1 MKQVKIRPEKAF
13 ALLFLGI
20 TMLLALYPFIF
31 MLIIALKPTTES
43 VTGLNALYFSSPTLQ
58 NFVRVNQLLPLV
70 RNALNSVVVSV
81 AGASTTVFFCA
92 LAGFAFAK
100 YDFPGKEVL
109 FVIMIATMMVPEET
123 GVIPVFIIIR
133 QLGWINNLLSLIVP
147 KIATAIGIF
156 YMRQYITSFPYSVME
171 QARIDGCSEFRI
183 FWNMV
188 LPNIT
193 PALAAWG
200 SIAFTVRWNELLWP
214 LLFMRNRVMYTL
226 TVAISILP
234 TAEGLSTPWQV
245 IMAGAAVSVFP
256 LIIIYFMLQRFQIA
270 GLMTGSLKQ

>member
-1 MKQVKIRPEKAF
+1 MKRASTEQTIGMII
-13 ALLFLGI
+13 LGI
-20 TMLLALYPFIF
+20 TMIIAVFPFLF
-31 MLIIALKPTTES
+31 MMIIALKPPGES
-43 VTGLNALYFSSPTLQ
+43 VTGLNALYVINPTIN
-58 NFVRVNQLLPLV
+58 NFFRINQLIPIF
-70 RNALNSVVVSV
+70 RNALNSIVVST

-100 YDFPGKEVL
+100 YTFPGKEIL

-123 GVIPVFIIIR
+123 GVIPVFIIVR
-133 QLGWINNLLSLIVP
+133 RLGWINNLLSLIVP

-156 YMRQYITSFPYSVME
+156 YMRQYITTFPYTVME

-200 SIAFTVRWNELLWP
+200 SISFIVRWNELLWP
-214 LLFMRNRVMYTL
+214 LLFMRSRVMYTL
-226 TVAISILP
+226 TVAISLLP

-245 IMAGAAVSVFP
+245 IMAGTAISVVP
-256 LIIIYFMLQRFQIA
+256 LVLIYFLLQRFQIA
-270 GLMTGSLKQ
+270 GIMTGSLKG